1 MYAYAGTQNKM
12 STRPTQTQIQ
22 AHFDLAHAFKF
33 SVETNFEN
41 CHRLSQLLRY
51 TLVLLLFLLYL
62 LYILH
67 CLLFHIYTHTQGNN
81 CQASIWTATPWRHKH
96 SRALTLLCGW
106 VVSSSK
112 RKKKYSAA
120 QYCRVHAMLWGFP
133 LTTVSFRNRAATVST
148 VVSAAMLHRGK
159 VVNVKAAQLSF
170 YSR

>member
-1 MYAYAGTQNKM
+1 MSHIAYRYALKTEKSTKFRILYFIAHALILGGCVFVRLTNGLYSSPHIFDRLLVVCSLNTHVRMYAYAGTQNKM
-12 STRPTQTQIQ
+12 STQPTQTQIQ

-81 CQASIWTATPWRHKH
+81 C
-96 SRALTLLCGW
+96 
-106 VVSSSK
+106 
-112 RKKKYSAA
+112 
-120 QYCRVHAMLWGFP
+120 
-133 LTTVSFRNRAATVST
+133 
-148 VVSAAMLHRGK
+148 
-159 VVNVKAAQLSF
+159 
-170 YSR
+170 